1 MSNKRKQIPL
11 ETIERGLHD
20 SDWRVRAAAMHACQ
34 GKDVPLETIERGL
47 HDSDCDVRAAAM
59 HIYKE
64 RGITVP
70 VSRSFEPPE
79 RVYKK
84 CVANVIVIAEI
95 PKDAHVRGQEGHK
108 CRASKARIVE
118 VVGDF
123 CGEPVGI
130 SVYDRTTTYYAGDE
144 IEIDDFD
151 LSDEECSQGF
161 HFFCTRAEAERY

>member
-1 MSNKRKQIPL
+1 
-11 ETIERGLHD
+11 
-20 SDWRVRAAAMHACQ
+20 
-34 GKDVPLETIERGL
+34 
-47 HDSDCDVRAAAM
+47 M